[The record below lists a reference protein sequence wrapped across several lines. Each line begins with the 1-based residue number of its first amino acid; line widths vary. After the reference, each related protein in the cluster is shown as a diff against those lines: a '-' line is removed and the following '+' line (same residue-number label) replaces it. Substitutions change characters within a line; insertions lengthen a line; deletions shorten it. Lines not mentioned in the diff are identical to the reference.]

1 MGYRKQYVATAD
13 SGTMTEAE
21 TFTTA
26 PLSSG
31 ASSSLSSAASALPPA
46 GPVPVCHGSSHQS
59 PFEQA
64 DFLRSLFLRNK
75 DQAHQG
81 TLLSKKK
88 GKLG

>member
-26 PLSSG
+26 PLSSR

-64 DFLRSLFLRNK
+64 DFLWKPTGPQVS
-75 DQAHQG
+75 
-81 TLLSKKK
+81 LSKEQRSSTPRYTTV
-88 GKLG
+88 